1 MSISCKTLS
10 DAVSS
15 TWDFSDEAEL
25 VVAHSGSLR
34 VIASDGFQA
43 FTLRE
48 GEGVFIPPRTISSII
63 AADNSAEIHTISFPL
78 LLLWEDAESIVYR
91 KYSETLLAIPG
102 AVSLSPAAA
111 ASAEQAYLTIKDRGY
126 CFELIARNLIT
137 SVLITILQENERGS
151 VPQKVF
157 SNDRMLRMMTFIK
170 EHYSDAITLHDI
182 AEAAN
187 VSERECLRT
196 FRKALGTSPVQYLI
210 SYRLREGIKLIE
222 GTDLQIAEI
231 SYRIG
236 FESPSHFSR
245 SFRASYGFSPSQW
258 RRRSL

>member
-1 MSISCKTLS
+1 M
-10 DAVSS
+10 
-15 TWDFSDEAEL
+15 
-25 VVAHSGSLR
+25 
-34 VIASDGFQA
+34 
-43 FTLRE
+43 
-48 GEGVFIPPRTISSII
+48 
-63 AADNSAEIHTISFPL
+63 
-78 LLLWEDAESIVYR
+78 
-91 KYSETLLAIPG
+91 
-102 AVSLSPAAA
+102 
-111 ASAEQAYLTIKDRGY
+111 TIKDRGY

-196 FRKALGTSPVQYLI
+196 FRKAIGTSPVQYLI
-210 SYRLREGIKLIE
+210 SYRLMEGIKLIE